1 MQAAHAAAS
10 GQTTARQLLQQKVG
24 NADSSAAASLWRQ
37 FRSFDR
43 EASGKLT
50 TSEFAKVLQ
59 NSKLGLSNAD
69 VLRVA
74 NGMADCHGLM
84 DYRPLSHM
92 LQSQVLQKPR
102 PQTASC
108 AKSGAKKPPLG
119 RQSSSLGTP
128 RTSGVA
134 GQTVTAGH
142 AQQAS
147 PEVARSA
154 AVDAADVD
162 SHSGNSVDCSGD
174 QSSVSA
180 PQPEQQQ
187 PQQPAV
193 SATEATA
200 QQQSYSTAGS
210 DSARAVSGSS
220 RLSAAA
226 SGLAKTGSAH
236 TALAGFRA
244 PGPAAQKVPYFFSK
258 GQVNMEQSYK
268 WMPSKDNNAI
278 VDGAPRAPFVRLWTA
293 EDAKKRAQV
302 GNTCRSYLLLYCQ
315 SV

>member
-1 MQAAHAAAS
+1 M
-10 GQTTARQLLQQKVG
+10 
-24 NADSSAAASLWRQ
+24 
-37 FRSFDR
+37 
-43 EASGKLT
+43 
-50 TSEFAKVLQ
+50 LQ
-59 NSKLGLSNAD
+59 NSELGLSNAD

-119 RQSSSLGTP
+119 RQSSSLITP
-128 RTSGVA
+128 RSSGVA
-134 GQTVTAGH
+134 GQTVTAEH
-142 AQQAS
+142 AQRAS
-147 PEVARSA
+147 PEVARAA
-154 AVDAADVD
+154 AVDAAAVD
-162 SHSGNSVDCSGD
+162 SRSGNSVDCSGD

-193 SATEATA
+193 SAEATA

-210 DSARAVSGSS
+210 DSASAVSGSP
-220 RLSAAA
+220 RLSADA

-236 TALAGFRA
+236 TVLAGFRA

-278 VDGAPRAPFVRLWTA
+278 VDVAPRAPFVRLWTA
-293 EDAKKRAQV
+293 EDAKKRVQV
-302 GNTCRSYLLLYCQ
+302 GNTCRSCLLLYCQ